1 MTLLT
6 DHLDHADRAIA
17 AARGTHIGMLPQTSI
32 GGEEI
37 VRAIEAQVLALP
49 QLEVVTYHVLHGD
62 VYSRTIC
69 LPAGGALTS
78 ALIRIPTTLTISGD
92 CSVLIGDAS
101 EVRITGY
108 RVFAAAANRI
118 QAYIAHADTWMTM
131 SFKTNAKSITE
142 AEEEFTHEAD
152 RLFSRRGINEVII
165 T

>member
-6 DHLDHADRAIA
+6 DHIDKAEQAIA
-17 AARGTHIGMLPQTSI
+17 KAQGVHISTLPQTSI
-32 GGEEI
+32 AGEEV
-37 VRAIEAQVLALP
+37 VRAIESKVLELP
-49 QLEVVTYHVLHGD
+49 QWDVTTYHVLHDG

-69 LPAGGALTS
+69 LPKGGVLTS

-92 CSVLIGDAS
+92 CSVLIGDMQ
-101 EVRITGY
+101 ERRITGY
-108 RVFAAAANRI
+108 QVFAAAAGRI
-118 QAYIAHADTWMTM
+118 QAYIAHEDTWMTM

-152 RLFSRRGINEVII
+152 RLFSRHGVNEVII